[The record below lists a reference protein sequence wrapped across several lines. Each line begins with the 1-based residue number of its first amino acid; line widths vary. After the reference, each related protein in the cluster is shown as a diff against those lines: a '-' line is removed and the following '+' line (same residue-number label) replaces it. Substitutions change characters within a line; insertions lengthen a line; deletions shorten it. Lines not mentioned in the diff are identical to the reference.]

1 MVDRKKLEELVEL
14 LESEFR
20 DKLSFSISDINEL
33 TVEFDSVDLIVL
45 CNFLKDNSRCRF
57 EQLVDLCGVD
67 YLTYGLTD
75 ESGLESV
82 EMSEPR
88 FAVVYHLLS
97 LTNNQRIRL
106 RAFVN
111 NKSLSVSSVVDIWPS
126 ANWYERE
133 AFDLL
138 GISFSDHPDLRRIY
152 TDYGFEGHPLR
163 KDFPIIGEVEV
174 IYDPERK
181 KVVNQAVT
189 IENRQFTPKVIRE
202 DLRYE

>member
-1 MVDRKKLEELVEL
+1 MSK
-14 LESEFR
+14 
-20 DKLSFSISDINEL
+20 NEL
-33 TVEFDSVDLIVL
+33 TVEFDSDNLIVL

-82 EMSEPR
+82 EMNKHR

-111 NKSLSVSSVVDIWPS
+111 NKSLSVSSVVALWPS

-138 GISFSDHPDLRRIY
+138 GISFSDHPDLRRIF

>member
-57 EQLVDLCGVD
+57 EQLVDLCVVD

>member
-1 MVDRKKLEELVEL
+1 MIDRKKLEELVAL
-14 LESEFR
+14 LEGEFK
-20 DKLSFSISDINEL
+20 DTLSFAISDINEL
-33 TVEFDSVDLIVL
+33 TVEFDSVNLIVL
-45 CNFLKDNSRCRF
+45 CNFLKDNSKCRF

-75 ESGLESV
+75 ESGVESV
-82 EMSEPR
+82 EINKPR

-97 LTNNQRIRL
+97 LTNNQRVRL

-111 NKSLSVSSVVDIWPS
+111 NKSLSISSVVDLWPS

-138 GISFSDHPDLRRIY
+138 GISFNGHPDLRRIF